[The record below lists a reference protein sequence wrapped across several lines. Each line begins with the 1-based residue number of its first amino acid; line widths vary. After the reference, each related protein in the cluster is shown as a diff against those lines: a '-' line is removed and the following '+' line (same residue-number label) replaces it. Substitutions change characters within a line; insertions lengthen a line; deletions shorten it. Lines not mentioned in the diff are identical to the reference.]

1 MATRP
6 EDGQATLPEGPI
18 DPTDRASLL
27 EAVVTIAR
35 AAGAVILPYYRSE
48 IAIDDKADGS
58 PVTAADQ
65 AADALIVPA
74 LRALTPSVPVVAE
87 ESVEAG
93 DIPDVS
99 GGRFWLVDPLDGTKE
114 FINRRRDFTVNIG
127 LIWDGQPVLGVVQ
140 TPVDGTIWAGA
151 VGLGAW
157 EESGGS
163 ERKPIRVREPDPAG
177 LTIVA
182 SRSHRNPELEA
193 YIAALPVKESVSRGS
208 ALKFCLVARG
218 EADLYPR
225 TGPTME
231 WDTAAGH
238 AVLLAAG
245 GSMTRLD
252 DQPFDY
258 GKPEFRNG
266 HFVARGA

>member
-1 MATRP
+1 MSTRSAVDP
-6 EDGQATLPEGPI
+6 ADRVALLDAVATL
-18 DPTDRASLL
+18 TR
-27 EAVVTIAR
+27 EA
-35 AAGAVILPYYRSE
+35 GEVILPYYRAE
-48 IAIDDKADGS
+48 IAVDDKADGS
-58 PVTAADQ
+58 PVTAADR

-74 LRALTPSVPVVAE
+74 LKALTPDVPVVSE

-114 FINRRRDFTVNIG
+114 FINKRNDFTVNIG
-127 LIWDGQPVLGVVQ
+127 LIWDGVPVLGAVH
-140 TPVDGTIWAGA
+140 TPVDGLVWAGA
-151 VGLGAW
+151 LGHGAW
-157 EESGGS
+157 EETGAGARSA
-163 ERKPIRVREPDPAG
+163 ITVRAPGPDG
-177 LTIVA
+177 LVIVA

-193 YIAALPVKESVSRGS
+193 YIGTMTVKQSVSRGS

-245 GSMTRLD
+245 GSMTKFD
-252 DQPFDY
+252 GTPFDY
-258 GKPEFRNG
+258 AKPEFRNG
-266 HFVARGA
+266 HFIARGAAGGG